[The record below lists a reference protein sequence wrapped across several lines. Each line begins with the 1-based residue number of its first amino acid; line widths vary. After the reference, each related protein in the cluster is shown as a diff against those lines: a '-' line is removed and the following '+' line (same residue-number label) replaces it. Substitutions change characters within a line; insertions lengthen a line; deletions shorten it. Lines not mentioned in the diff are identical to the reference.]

1 MAMMTSS
8 SVLAAAVCAS
18 VLASSAVVDA
28 VPSYR
33 GIEKATT
40 PSISLNTLPA
50 PILKSSTYRVNSD
63 DEMMINRPFA
73 MIEVFEDNKDMP
85 QIIDISMMVVDSSDN
100 VNNSS
105 SGFSSFF
112 DNTFFDDFS
121 MPSLYDL
128 TMPMHDVFDDT
139 FDSIQNFLS
148 PFFSGEE
155 SLAATPDVEDV
166 GKKNM
171 NMPTLPTRQV
181 TLRDLTLPVHD
192 FANSIFKSIQNF
204 VAPSPVADDDDN
216 ISDENGVVAQLD
228 NEQHEEEEEESTT
241 KEEVNFKKPIW
252 KDEDKEELL
261 ARAMLEV

>member
-1 MAMMTSS
+1 MVMTSS

-18 VLASSAVVDA
+18 VLASSAVDA

-33 GIEKATT
+33 GIEKAT

-50 PILKSSTYRVNSD
+50 PILKSSTYSVNND

-100 VNNSS
+100 NVNSS

-261 ARAMLEV
+261 ARPMLEV

>member
-1 MAMMTSS
+1 MVMTSS

-18 VLASSAVVDA
+18 VLASSAVDA

-33 GIEKATT
+33 AIEKAT

-50 PILKSSTYRVNSD
+50 PILKSSTYSVNSD

-85 QIIDISMMVVDSSDN
+85 QIIDISMMVVDDN
-100 VNNSS
+100 VNSS
-105 SGFSSFF
+105 SGFPSFF

-148 PFFSGEE
+148 PVFSGEE
-155 SLAATPDVEDV
+155 SLAATPDVDV

-192 FANSIFKSIQNF
+192 FANSILKSIQNF

-228 NEQHEEEEEESTT
+228 NEQHEEEEEEESTT

>member
-1 MAMMTSS
+1 MVMTSS

-18 VLASSAVVDA
+18 VLASSSAVDA

-33 GIEKATT
+33 GIEKAT

-50 PILKSSTYRVNSD
+50 PILKSSTYSVNSD

-85 QIIDISMMVVDSSDN
+85 QIIDISMMVVDDN
-100 VNNSS
+100 VNSS

-148 PFFSGEE
+148 PVFSGE
-155 SLAATPDVEDV
+155 SLVDV
-166 GKKNM
+166 GKKNT

-192 FANSIFKSIQNF
+192 FANSILKSIQNF